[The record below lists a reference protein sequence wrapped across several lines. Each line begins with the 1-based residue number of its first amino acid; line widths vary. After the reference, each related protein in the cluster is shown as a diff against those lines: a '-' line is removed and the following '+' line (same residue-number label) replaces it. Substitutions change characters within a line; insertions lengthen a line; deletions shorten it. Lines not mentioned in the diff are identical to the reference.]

1 MSQKWPETAHLLFT
15 QLKKVLSVFK
25 TLAFI
30 DRRVIVQ
37 HTEEALKTPLM
48 ASGSTP
54 PWPTS
59 LQPTPFFLISTDMFE
74 THMLGVDH
82 RGVRNINSSALRLNR
97 PHMST
102 KHTLPGIHRWVFA
115 GEDHACSSRPFNPF
129 TLNHIVKWDLICKF
143 HLLVYVIFIF
153 MPPHTFFVDLFCK
166 SLSLQTQPVPK
177 SWNDSQL
184 INTSK
189 RLHHVQVSTQAATLP
204 TPYLGNYSVEQP

>member
-1 MSQKWPETAHLLFT
+1 MAQMQLWLPEINSRKQSCATLNWIKHFSFTRFKSTTQEWLETAHFLFT

-30 DRRVIVQ
+30 DLSVIVQ

-48 ASGSTP
+48 PSGSTP

-74 THMLGVDH
+74 AHVLGVDH
-82 RGVRNINSSALRLNR
+82 CGVRSINSSALRLNR

-115 GEDHACSSRPFNPF
+115 GEDHACSSRTFNPF
-129 TLNHIVKWDLICKF
+129 TLIHIVKWDLICKF
-143 HLLVYVIFIF
+143 HLRVYVIFIF
-153 MPPHTFFVDLFCK
+153 MPPHTFFCWLVL
-166 SLSLQTQPVPK
+166 
-177 SWNDSQL
+177 
-184 INTSK
+184 
-189 RLHHVQVSTQAATLP
+189 
-204 TPYLGNYSVEQP
+204 